1 MILLRLNKHLFLLLL
16 VFFSYRLEKNV
27 RLHTVLD
34 WLTDVCK
41 SSLGSEVKYVLGP
54 ACPLQEKC
62 SYAQHTRK
70 KSGELH
76 VIDLAEGLPI
86 SCGNIKVDNQVKV
99 WLKVSSKWGQGVIR
113 TCKIKGPNRYIFI

>member
-41 SSLGSEVKYVLGP
+41 SVV
-54 ACPLQEKC
+54 
-62 SYAQHTRK
+62 
-70 KSGELH
+70 
-76 VIDLAEGLPI
+76 
-86 SCGNIKVDNQVKV
+86 
-99 WLKVSSKWGQGVIR
+99 
-113 TCKIKGPNRYIFI
+113 

>member
-1 MILLRLNKHLFLLLL
+1 MYLFR
-16 VFFSYRLEKNV
+16 SEKNV

-34 WLTDVCK
+34 WLSEVCK

-70 KSGELH
+70 NSGELH
-76 VIDLAEGLPI
+76 VIDLAEGLPV

-99 WLKVSSKWGQGVIR
+99 WLKVSGDQL
-113 TCKIKGPNRYIFI
+113 